1 MEDRKCNF
9 SLFTMT
15 IKGRE
20 LTTVSNFLIPI
31 SSQHDGVKL
40 WYFKLTLWSISLKY
54 QISTT

>member
-1 MEDRKCNF
+1 MDDRKCNF

-31 SSQHDGVKL
+31 SSQHDGVK
-40 WYFKLTLWSISLKY
+40 I
-54 QISTT
+54 

>member
-1 MEDRKCNF
+1 MDDRKCNF
-9 SLFTMT
+9 SLFTRT

-40 WYFKLTLWSISLKY
+40 
-54 QISTT
+54 